1 MKDYTNIG
9 AVCFDCAR
17 KAGFSQKKKSVIV
30 RNDECGICHA
40 RKPCTDLHHDW
51 MPPKTMKL
59 RMIFCYCM
67 QVGERRYSDRYYT
80 KDIELSGAMSDFVRK
95 HNEDFVGVELLDE
108 ETQKE
113 KESEAKE

>member
-17 KAGFSQKKKSVIV
+17 KAGFSQKKESVIV

-51 MPPKTMKL
+51 MPPKPMKL
-59 RMIFCYCM
+59 RMIFCNCF
-67 QVGERRYSDRYYT
+67 QVGVSCWSDRYYT
-80 KDIELSGAMSDFVRK
+80 KDVELSDVIADFVRK

-108 ETQKE
+108 EDEKG
-113 KESEAKE
+113 KESDVKE

>member
-17 KAGFSQKKKSVIV
+17 KAGFSQKEKSVIV

-51 MPPKTMKL
+51 MPPKPMKL
-59 RMIFCYCM
+59 RMIFCHCL
-67 QVGERRYSDRYYT
+67 QVGQNRFSDRFYT
-80 KDIELSGAMSDFVRK
+80 KDITLSGETADFVRK
-95 HNEDFVGVELLDE
+95 NDVDFVGVELLDE
-108 ETQKE
+108 ETQKG
-113 KESEAKE
+113 KESELKE

>member
-17 KAGFSQKKKSVIV
+17 KAGFSQKNKAVGV
-30 RNDECGICHA
+30 WVDECGICHE

-59 RMIFCYCM
+59 RMIFCHCL
-67 QVGERRYSDRYYT
+67 QVGLNRFSDRFYT
-80 KDIELSGAMSDFVRK
+80 KDIDLSDVMADFVRK
-95 HNEDFVGVELLDE
+95 NEDDFVGVELLDE
-108 ETQKE
+108 EDEKE
-113 KESEAKE
+113 KESEVKE

>member
-17 KAGFSQKKKSVIV
+17 KAGFSQKKESVIV

-51 MPPKTMKL
+51 MPPKPMKL
-59 RMIFCYCM
+59 RMIFCACL
-67 QVGERRYSDRYYT
+67 QVGVDRWSDRYYT
-80 KDIELSGAMSDFVRK
+80 KDVELSDVIADFVRK
-95 HNEDFVGVELLDE
+95 HNGDFVGVELLNQ
-108 ETQKE
+108 ETPKE
-113 KESEAKE
+113 KESEVKE